1 VAKARTLKL
10 LLFTNPWAFFG
21 TAHAGRIWVS
31 SPKKAPIRL
40 NNQISFL
47 TLAAKRRES
56 KRASA
61 GETVP
66 TRILQKPSLQRSL
79 LMFSMLTTGVGL
91 TLFCALFLSYDLRSS
106 RDKKVSDLKS
116 TADLLCASANSALAF
131 DDHGTADQVLEA
143 MRVRPGI
150 RAAVLYQLNDRVFS
164 WYVRRDLTGG
174 YKPPEV
180 PSFGVA
186 WTANSLSYT
195 ETIYLDGNPVGSLL
209 LEDDLSD
216 LQARRQRFTL
226 ISICIAVGCL
236 LVVYFLAA
244 KLRQRIA
251 QPIQDLALISRRVAS
266 DKDYSVRAPQVVSGE
281 IGQLSEDFNVM
292 LGEIE
297 KRDLE
302 LSEAGA
308 LLERR
313 VLERTHELEA
323 EVAERKRA
331 ESEMRE
337 AKNAAEKASLAKS
350 EFVANMSH
358 EIRTPLNGVIGMT
371 DLVLGTHLDAEQREY
386 LETVKMSSDLL
397 LTVIN
402 DILDFSKIEAG
413 KIDLEAIDF
422 NLRECLELTL
432 KALAIRS
439 DEKGL
444 ELLCD
449 VSPEV
454 PEVVRGDSS
463 RLRQVVVNL
472 VGNAI
477 KFTEKGEIAI
487 KVQVDSRR
495 ASDYILRFTVADTG
509 IGVPEE
515 KRKSIF
521 DAFSQ
526 ADTSTTRKYGGT
538 GLGLTISARLVQIMG
553 GRLWVEGR
561 DGEGSVFHFTV
572 QLAGGNL
579 RDIKPG
585 IDTPPEILRGVRVLV
600 VDDNSTNRRILVGM
614 LDHWEMKPTAVE
626 NGEEAL
632 TELSRARV
640 DAKLYGLV
648 LTDMHMPEMDGFE
661 LIKRIRQMAGLP
673 TAAIMMLTSA
683 GQRGDADRC
692 HELGIAAYLLKP
704 IRQSELRQAL
714 ALALGASEQGGAI
727 RLITRYS
734 LQDAREP
741 AFCLKI
747 LLAEDNAVN
756 QRLAVRLLEKR
767 GHRVMVAGNGLEA
780 LEVLKRD
787 SFDLVLMD
795 VQMPEMDGLE
805 ATSALR
811 QNEKGGQFRQRVI
824 ALTAHAMQGDRER
837 CVAAGMDGYLTKPI
851 KPRELDLILQDC
863 LVRRSSAPVPTDLS
877 LHSN

>member
-1 VAKARTLKL
+1 VPNT
-10 LLFTNPWAFFG
+10 
-21 TAHAGRIWVS
+21 
-31 SPKKAPIRL
+31 
-40 NNQISFL
+40 
-47 TLAAKRRES
+47 
-56 KRASA
+56 
-61 GETVP
+61 GEIVP

-79 LMFSMLTTGVGL
+79 LTFSMLTTGVGL
-91 TLFCALFLSYDLRSS
+91 TLFCVLFLSYDLRSS

-116 TADLLCASANSALAF
+116 TADLLCANANSALAF
-131 DDHGTADQVLEA
+131 DDHATADQVLEA
-143 MRVRPGI
+143 MRVRPGV
-150 RAAVLYQLNDRVFS
+150 RAAVLYSMNDKIFS
-164 WYVRRDLTGG
+164 WYVRRDLTGSYTPQG
-174 YKPPEV
+174 A
-180 PSFGVA
+180 PSFGVV

-195 ETIYLDGNPVGSLL
+195 ETVYLDGNPVGSLL

-216 LQARRQRFTL
+216 LQARRQRFTM
-226 ISICIAVGCL
+226 ISICIAAGCL

-266 DKDYSVRAPQVVSGE
+266 DKDYSVRAPQLVGGE

-302 LSEAGA
+302 LNEAGA
-308 LLERR
+308 LLEQR

-337 AKNAAEKASLAKS
+337 AKDAAEKASQAKS

-371 DLVLGTHLDAEQREY
+371 DLALGTQLDAEQREY

-422 NLRECLELTL
+422 NVRECLEITL
-432 KALAIRS
+432 RTLAIRS

-444 ELLCD
+444 ELLCE
-449 VSPEV
+449 VGPEV
-454 PEVVRGDSS
+454 PEVVRGDCS
-463 RLRQVVVNL
+463 RLRQVMVNL

-487 KVQVDSRR
+487 KVQVESLHG
-495 ASDYILRFTVADTG
+495 SDYILQFSVADTG

-515 KRKSIF
+515 KRNSIF

-538 GLGLTISARLVQIMG
+538 GLGLTISARLVQMMG

-572 QLAGGNL
+572 KLASGNL
-579 RDIKPG
+579 QEIKLG
-585 IDTPPEILRGVRVLV
+585 MVAPPEILRGVRVLV
-600 VDDNSTNRRILVGM
+600 VDDNPTNRRILIGM

-626 NGEEAL
+626 DGEEAL
-632 TELSRARV
+632 AELSRARA
-640 DAKLYGLV
+640 DAKHYGLV
-648 LTDMHMPEMDGFE
+648 LTDMHMPKMDGFE
-661 LIKRIRQMAGLP
+661 LIKRIRQTAGLH

-683 GQRGDADRC
+683 GHRGDADRC

-727 RLITRYS
+727 PLITRYS

-741 AFCLKI
+741 AFSLKI

-756 QRLAVRLLEKR
+756 RKLAVRLLEKR
-767 GHRVMVAGNGLEA
+767 GHRVTVAGNGLEA
-780 LEVLKRD
+780 LEALKRD
-787 SFDLVLMD
+787 SFDLVFMD
-795 VQMPEMDGLE
+795 VQMPDMDGLE
-805 ATSALR
+805 ATTALR
-811 QNEKGGQFRQRVI
+811 RNEKGGQFHQRVI
-824 ALTAHAMQGDRER
+824 ALTAHAMQGDREK

-851 KPRELDLILQDC
+851 KPRELDLILEDC
-863 LVRRSSAPVPTDLS
+863 LARRSSAPMPSDLS

>member
-1 VAKARTLKL
+1 
-10 LLFTNPWAFFG
+10 
-21 TAHAGRIWVS
+21 
-31 SPKKAPIRL
+31 
-40 NNQISFL
+40 
-47 TLAAKRRES
+47 LAAKRRGS
-56 KRASA
+56 KRASP
-61 GETVP
+61 GEIVP

-79 LMFSMLTTGVGL
+79 LTFSLLTTGVGL
-91 TLFCALFLSYDLRSS
+91 TLFCVLFLSYDLRSS
-106 RDKKVSDLKS
+106 RDNKVSDLKS
-116 TADLLCASANSALAF
+116 TADLLCANANSALAF
-131 DDHGTADQVLEA
+131 DDHGTADQILEA

-150 RAAVLYQLNDRVFS
+150 RAAVLYRLNDQVFS
-164 WYVRRDLTGG
+164 WYVRRDLTGS
-174 YKPPEV
+174 YTPPGT

-186 WTANSLSYT
+186 WTANSISYT

-266 DKDYSVRAPQVVSGE
+266 DKDYSVRAPQLVGGE

-337 AKNAAEKASLAKS
+337 AKDAAEKASLAKS

-371 DLVLGTHLDAEQREY
+371 DLVLETHLDAEQREY

-422 NLRECLELTL
+422 NLRECLELML
-432 KALAIRS
+432 KTLAIRA

-444 ELLCD
+444 ELLCE
-449 VSPEV
+449 VGPEV

-487 KVQVDSRR
+487 KVQVESQHG
-495 ASDYILRFTVADTG
+495 SDYILQFTVADTG

-515 KRKSIF
+515 KRESIF
-521 DAFSQ
+521 DAFNQ

-538 GLGLTISARLVQIMG
+538 GLGLTISARLVQLMG

-561 DGEGSVFHFTV
+561 DGAGSVFHFTV
-572 QLAGGNL
+572 QLASGNL
-579 RDIKPG
+579 QEMKLG
-585 IDTPPEILRGVRVLV
+585 MVALPEILRGVRVLV
-600 VDDNSTNRRILVGM
+600 VDDNPTNRRILVGM
-614 LDHWEMKPTAVE
+614 LDRWEMKPTAVE
-626 NGEEAL
+626 DGEEAL
-632 TELSRARV
+632 AELSRARA
-640 DAKLYGLV
+640 DAKPYGLV
-648 LTDMHMPEMDGFE
+648 LTDMHMPKMDGFE
-661 LIKRIRQMAGLP
+661 LIKRIRQTAGLY

-683 GQRGDADRC
+683 GHRGDADRC
-692 HELGIAAYLLKP
+692 HELGVAAYLLKP
-704 IRQSELRQAL
+704 IGQSALRQAL
-714 ALALGASEQGGAI
+714 ALALGASEQAVAI
-727 RLITRYS
+727 PLITRYS

-741 AFCLKI
+741 AFSLKI

-767 GHRVMVAGNGLEA
+767 GHRVSVAGNGLEA
-780 LEVLKRD
+780 LEALKRD
-787 SFDLVLMD
+787 SFDLVFMD
-795 VQMPEMDGLE
+795 VQMPDMDGLE
-805 ATSALR
+805 ATTALR
-811 QNEKGGQFRQRVI
+811 QNEKGGQFHQRVI
-824 ALTAHAMQGDRER
+824 ALTAHAMQGDREK

-851 KPRELDLILQDC
+851 KPRELDLILEDC
-863 LVRRSSAPVPTDLS
+863 MAQRSSALIPTNLS